1 MKHMRKPSTVWI
13 IFLILFISMSL
24 MLIAGESVIH
34 IARQELETR
43 ALETTKAEIGHISD
57 ALYAQLTS
65 IQMENTEIL
74 NNESVLALAM
84 RSSILDKFEMV
95 SYKSAIMKLMRTE
108 LSRTNIATKAQLYIP
123 TVRTIITP
131 QKAVEVSDEELQEL
145 LSIVTAF
152 PNGLYYTEGEIGFW
166 SASPLIYNAAA
177 ARDSRIMMTGIPR
190 SFLRE
195 MLGSYTQPIG
205 CQLLLTFGNH
215 ILANSHDIEWDE
227 SVYGEFPKDVKTVE
241 SGGSSYYVIRA
252 KHAFSDLSIVAVLP
266 VNNVM
271 RNMHRLQRM
280 MKILELISLLI
291 LALAAVAYYRI
302 VCAPLKRSADRPGI
316 QIPPAGGQRGKESAA
331 ISDLPALSLQHLFPI
346 AQSDPAGGKRP
357 GQPHGRSDGE
367 LPALYRPPGRP
378 LRHAGGGAGAR
389 PELR

>member
-177 ARDSRIMMTGIPR
+177 ARDSRISKLTLCAPISARFSWLTVCEPIFIPFACI
-190 SFLRE
+190 SL
-195 MLGSYTQPIG
+195 
-205 CQLLLTFGNH
+205 
-215 ILANSHDIEWDE
+215 NS
-227 SVYGEFPKDVKTVE
+227 SA
-241 SGGSSYYVIRA
+241 VIR
-252 KHAFSDLSIVAVLP
+252 LSCPTVPLTTK
-266 VNNVM
+266 NVPGTCSS
-271 RNMHRLQRM
+271 N
-280 MKILELISLLI
+280 KIGY
-291 LALAAVAYYRI
+291 AY
-302 VCAPLKRSADRPGI
+302 V
-316 QIPPAGGQRGKESAA
+316 
-331 ISDLPALSLQHLFPI
+331 
-346 AQSDPAGGKRP
+346 
-357 GQPHGRSDGE
+357 
-367 LPALYRPPGRP
+367 
-378 LRHAGGGAGAR
+378 
-389 PELR
+389 